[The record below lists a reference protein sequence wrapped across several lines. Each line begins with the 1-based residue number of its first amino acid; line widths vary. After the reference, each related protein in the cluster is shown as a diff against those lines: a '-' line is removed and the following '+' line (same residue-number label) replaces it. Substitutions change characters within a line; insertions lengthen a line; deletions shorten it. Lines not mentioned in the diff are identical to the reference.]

1 MVRRIMKMDLNTLSN
16 VPFHWPWHIDKGE
29 KMVRNEEGGRYICI
43 MYKIYDHSR
52 NDSRQKWF
60 QYHIDYLINILW
72 CYLPLTVLVHFSCS
86 ILCSLTT
93 DISHLY
99 MYFGNVV
106 LLLYC
111 NGMGL
116 YIFICLT
123 MLDLIKPVTSV
134 KD

>member
-1 MVRRIMKMDLNTLSN
+1 MRRIMKMDLNTLSK
-16 VPFHWPWHIDKGE
+16 VPFHWPWNIKVKKWLG
-29 KMVRNEEGGRYICI
+29 MRRGGRYICI

-52 NDSRQKWF
+52 NDSRQNWF
-60 QYHIDYLINILW
+60 QYHIDYLINIPW
-72 CYLPLTVLVHFSCS
+72 CYLPLTVLVHFSCN
-86 ILCSLTT
+86 ILCTLTR

-99 MYFGNVV
+99 MYFDNVV

-111 NGMGL
+111 NGIGL

-123 MLDLIKPVTSV
+123 MLNLIKPVTSV